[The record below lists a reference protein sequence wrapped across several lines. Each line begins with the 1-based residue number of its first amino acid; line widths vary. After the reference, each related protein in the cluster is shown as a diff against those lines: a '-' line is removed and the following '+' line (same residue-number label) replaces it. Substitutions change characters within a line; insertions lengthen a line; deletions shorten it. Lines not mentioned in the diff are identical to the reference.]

1 MKKYLVI
8 IDVQNDFIDESKI
21 SGDVNKIEDL
31 LKYNLQNH
39 LFDEVIAF
47 EYKFNERQDYEGF
60 IDMYEDDYEDFDLD
74 DCKIKE
80 NILKYTDEIFYK
92 FDNSC
97 YTDEFINYLTD
108 TMKKDQ
114 IELYFCGLETD
125 CCVKESILDFYY
137 DDYNV
142 NLLKDYCFING
153 SNNRN
158 QTEIDKIIKLIGR
171 QDVLTSRQAGVI

>member
-8 IDVQNDFIDESKI
+8 VDVQDDFIDKDKI
-21 SGDVNKIEDL
+21 SGDVDKIEDL
-31 LKYNLQNH
+31 LEFNQQNH

-47 EYKFNERQDYEGF
+47 EYKFSEHQDYDGF
-60 IDMYEDDYEDFDLD
+60 SDMYDEEYEDFDLNESE
-74 DCKIKE
+74 IRS
-80 NILKYTDEIFYK
+80 NILQYVDTIFCK

-97 YTDEFINYLTD
+97 CTDEFINYISDELN
-108 TMKKDQ
+108 KDQ

-125 CCVKESILDFYY
+125 CCVKESILDFYH

-142 NLLKDYCFING
+142 YLLKDYCFING

-158 QTEIDKIIKLIGR
+158 QQEIDKIIKLIGR
-171 QDVLTSRQAGVI
+171 QNVLTSKQAGMN

>member
-8 IDVQNDFIDESKI
+8 IDVQDDFIDESKI

-31 LKYNLQNH
+31 LIFNQQNH

-47 EYKFNERQDYEGF
+47 EYKFNERQDYDGF
-60 IDMYEDDYEDFDLD
+60 SDMYEECEEFDLNESE
-74 DCKIKE
+74 IRP
-80 NILKYTDEIFYK
+80 NLLKYVDTIFYK

-97 YTDEFINYLTD
+97 CTDEFINYILD
-108 TMKKDQ
+108 NSEKEE

-137 DDYNV
+137 DDYHV
-142 NLLKDYCFING
+142 HLLKDYCFING
-153 SNNRN
+153 SNNQN
-158 QTEIDKIIKLIGR
+158 QKEIDKIIKLIGR
-171 QDVLTSRQAGVI
+171 KNVLTSKQVGVK